1 MDKNILNIKCLSIM
15 IVMCNKQIN
24 NTQETSAVEFMERFK
39 AIQRKDV
46 ASKHFL
52 ITFMLVIYQCM
63 VL

>member
-1 MDKNILNIKCLSIM
+1 M

-39 AIQRKDV
+39 AIQRKGV

>member
-1 MDKNILNIKCLSIM
+1 M

-46 ASKHFL
+46 ASKQAL
-52 ITFMLVIYQCM
+52 LDYLYVSNLSVYGSLMSINR
-63 VL
+63 

>member
-1 MDKNILNIKCLSIM
+1 M

-46 ASKHFL
+46 ASKHFF